1 MKTTTFVSKPSTGK
15 RYQPSLRHRAASRA
29 GGKATATE
37 PLARLKSLVPGLLGT
52 GKGLGISFVYQDEE
66 TRQWAKAIC
75 RSIAKLAGD
84 EGVRPSWWRIQD
96 LSTPGILAG
105 AVSTA
110 VRADLVVV
118 AARSEGL
125 PLPFYVWVNMWWPHK
140 SQSPGALLALIG
152 TSAEFVS
159 RGGRVGDYLR
169 EVSQQARMD
178 FLILERALTIPVNGQ
193 IAPTNHNFKPLNGDA
208 RNVSETP
215 ALTWTA
221 EPKPDLQRGN

>member
-29 GGKATATE
+29 GGQAAATE

-75 RSIAKLAGD
+75 QSIAKLAGD
-84 EGVRPSWWRIQD
+84 EGVRPSWWRMQD
-96 LSTPGILAG
+96 LSAPGILAG

-140 SQSPGALLALIG
+140 SQTPGALLALIG
-152 TSAEFVS
+152 KSAGFVS
-159 RGGRVGDYLR
+159 RGGKVGGYLR
-169 EVSQQARMD
+169 EVSQQ
-178 FLILERALTIPVNGQ
+178 
-193 IAPTNHNFKPLNGDA
+193 
-208 RNVSETP
+208 
-215 ALTWTA
+215 
-221 EPKPDLQRGN
+221 